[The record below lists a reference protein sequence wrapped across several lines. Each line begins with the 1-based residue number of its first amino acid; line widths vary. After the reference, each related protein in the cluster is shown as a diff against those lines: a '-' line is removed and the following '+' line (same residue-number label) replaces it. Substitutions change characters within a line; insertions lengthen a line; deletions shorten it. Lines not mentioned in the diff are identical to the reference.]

1 MARVPKKRDAAG
13 RGRAPVPK
21 ARSVIIKSHSH
32 RQNASHNTTTVN
44 KATPAMAIHTMT
56 KLSENQAKKGG
67 VFGCRHPA
75 RRRGVGGAK
84 RPGGQRPGAR
94 RTAPRLRPS
103 R

>member
-1 MARVPKKRDAAG
+1 
-13 RGRAPVPK
+13 
-21 ARSVIIKSHSH
+21 
-32 RQNASHNTTTVN
+32 
-44 KATPAMAIHTMT
+44 MAIHTMT

-75 RRRGVGGAK
+75 RRRGVGGAE